1 MFPSGHEQHHCT
13 LSWTTQGGDLIRLHT
28 IHLYKATGRK
38 QAGGDE
44 AS

>member
-1 MFPSGHEQHHCT
+1 MFHSGQARHQST
-13 LSWTTQGGDLIRLHT
+13 LSWTTQGRNLIRLLI
-28 IHLYKATGRK
+28 IHLYKATGGK

>member
-1 MFPSGHEQHHCT
+1 MFPSGQEQHHSR
-13 LSWTTQGGDLIRLHT
+13 LYWTTQGRNLIRLLI
-28 IHLYKATGRK
+28 IHLYKATGGK